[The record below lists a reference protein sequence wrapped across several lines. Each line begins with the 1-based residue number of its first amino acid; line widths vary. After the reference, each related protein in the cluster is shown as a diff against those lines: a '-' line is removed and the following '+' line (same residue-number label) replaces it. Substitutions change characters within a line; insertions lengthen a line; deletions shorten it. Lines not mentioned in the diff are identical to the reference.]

1 MRSRFFSITIG
12 TIGIVAF
19 VSAMTI
25 NWNDSPSRGFSLSA
39 AAAEDA
45 PPPPMPAD
53 DTGTATPA
61 GAEVLAQG
69 PVHEAFANPIDVNP
83 QPGQIVAK
91 RPPDPVEEI
100 PPEQQPEGDN
110 IVWIPGYWAWDDD
123 RTNFLWVSGVLRNAP
138 PGQTW
143 VPGYWSEVNG
153 GYQWT
158 PGFWTAAA
166 KEQVQY
172 LPAPPQSL
180 ETQATPSPG
189 ENFFWIP
196 GCWMYRDRYAWR
208 PGYWT
213 ACRPNWIWNP
223 AHYSW
228 TPCGFVFI
236 DGYWDYA
243 IARRGCLFAPV
254 YFNQPLY
261 AQAGFVWTPSVLI
274 NVGLFTDHL
283 FVRPSF
289 CHYYFGDFY
298 ATRYAGLGF
307 QPWFSVSIGGGR
319 RYDPLFTYYRWNN
332 SRTDRN
338 WLANTQRH
346 FEQLQKNE
354 SLRPPHTFVAQETL
368 LKRGGAATANA
379 AVVTTISQ
387 LAKDPGQSPFKFH
400 NVDQRD
406 RQVLANNGKELQKVS
421 QERVQIE
428 RTNKGSGNLGVGG
441 ADIAGDKQNNGT
453 LGKGWKLPT
462 AASSKITLSAQNQ
475 NNNSG
480 GNNTFGD
487 GNRTQ
492 KDSRLLGNT
501 NNSNNNSTSGA
512 GRGNLTDSAGNKNNQ
527 NGAGNSFLNRDRTG
541 SMLGQG
547 GNSNLTGSTG
557 AGRGNSAGTGGV
569 QSNPLGAGN
578 STGTTNSARSA
589 LTDGG
594 RSFVPQQGSGGRT
607 GGLQSGGIQSGGLQ
621 SQGVVPGLPSLGNGP
636 RLGGQFPLGGNGTS
650 GGNSNLNSNNPT
662 PRIQSPSGSSGG
674 AGSGNNSG
682 GNGARGSGS
691 GSQQGGRDRDD
702 KGKNSSL
709 EAPRTDMNLQPGK
722 SSVADVR
729 EVMKQDHATISQATQ
744 TPSDLVAKELKTD
757 SKIDMGRDDAPVVD
771 YKPSSE
777 TPRDRSLANQTA
789 DPTRIQ
795 LPTTT
800 FRLRSLLPSG
810 DSNGM
815 FGMNHRGD
823 AVNQPGADQLRG
835 TSGIAGGR
843 GTSSDDGYG
852 SPGNGGKS
860 TSSPAG
866 PKITASPDPHPANG
880 ASLSKYNYQNLR
892 DRGRSLSDRV
902 AGSSDGAGS
911 PTETPDVNT
920 LRRVKDPV
928 ATVGLGGDRTI
939 YGPGGVDGSPAPSS
953 TTGLDDRPAGL
964 GSYSSSAT
972 LPRMSHFDTRLD
984 RHSSQ
989 APVNDAAART
999 YDPAR
1004 GGY

>member
-1 MRSRFFSITIG
+1 MRSRFFSIAIG
-12 TIGIVAF
+12 TIGLAAF
-19 VSAMTI
+19 VSALTI
-25 NWNDSPSRGFSLSA
+25 RWSDSPSHEFAISV

-53 DTGTATPA
+53 DTGPAAPA

-69 PVHEAFANPIDVNP
+69 PVHEAFANPVDMNP
-83 QPGQIVAK
+83 QPGPIVAK

-180 ETQATPSPG
+180 ETQATPAPG

-196 GCWMYRDRYAWR
+196 GTWIYQDHYVWR

-261 AQAGFVWTPSVLI
+261 ARAGFVWTPSVLI

-307 QPWFSVSIGGGR
+307 QPWFSLTIGGGR

-338 WLANTQRH
+338 WLAHTQQH
-346 FEQLQKNE
+346 FAQLQQNE
-354 SLRPPHTFVAQETL
+354 ALRPPHTFVAQETL
-368 LKRGGAATANA
+368 LKRGGATAANA
-379 AVVTTISQ
+379 AVVSTISQ
-387 LAKDPGQSPFKFH
+387 VAKDPGQTPFKFH

-421 QERVQIE
+421 QERIQIE

-441 ADIAGDKQNNGT
+441 AGIAGDKQNDKQNNDT

-462 AASSKITLSAQNQ
+462 AASSKVTLSAQNQ

-480 GNNTFGD
+480 GNNMFGD

-492 KDSRLLGNT
+492 KDPRLLGST
-501 NNSNNNSTSGA
+501 NNSNNNSASGA

-527 NGAGNSFLNRDRTG
+527 NGTGNSFLNRDRTG
-541 SMLGQG
+541 NMLGQG
-547 GNSNLTGSTG
+547 GNSNPTGSTG
-557 AGRGNSAGTGGV
+557 AGRGNSVGAGGL

-578 STGTTNSARSA
+578 SNSTGTNNSTRSA

-594 RSFVPQQGSGGRT
+594 RIFVPPQGSGGRS
-607 GGLQSGGIQSGGLQ
+607 GGLQSGSGVQSG
-621 SQGVVPGLPSLGNGP
+621 VAPGYPSLGNTP
-636 RLGGQFPLGGNGTS
+636 RFGGGEFQSGGNGTA
-650 GGNSNLNSNNPT
+650 GGNTNERSFNNSQ
-662 PRIQSPSGSSGG
+662 PRMIAPSGSSGG
-674 AGSGNNSG
+674 AS
-682 GNGARGSGS
+682 GNGAGSGS
-691 GSQQGGRDRDD
+691 SKGSGGGSQPGGRDRDD
-702 KGKNSSL
+702 KNKNSSYDS
-709 EAPRTDMNLQPGK
+709 PRTDMNLEPRR
-722 SSVADVR
+722 SSVVDVQN
-729 EVMKQDHATISQATQ
+729 V
-744 TPSDLVAKELKTD
+744 LKTD
-757 SKIDMGRDDAPVVD
+757 RSTVARTKETPADVTARDIKDAGKIDMGRDDDLAVD
-771 YKPSSE
+771 NKPPSTA
-777 TPRDRSLANQTA
+777 TPDRSTANQTR
-789 DPTRIQ
+789 DPSRIQ
-795 LPTTT
+795 LPTNYH
-800 FRLRSLLPSG
+800 FRSQLSSGGPNGLLGASDRSGSVAQQAT
-810 DSNGM
+810 DS
-815 FGMNHRGD
+815 
-823 AVNQPGADQLRG
+823 LRG
-835 TSGIAGGR
+835 GSGGNASAR
-843 GTSSDDGYG
+843 GTSSSDQDSGNSRGGNTG
-852 SPGNGGKS
+852 SSSGGS
-860 TSSPAG
+860 
-866 PKITASPDPHPANG
+866 KIAASPDPRAGG
-880 ASLSKYNYQNLR
+880 ASLSKYNYQNMK

-902 AGSSDGAGS
+902 ASGADAGS
-911 PTETPDVNT
+911 PTEPPDVNV

-928 ATVGLGGDRTI
+928 AGFGISGDRTV
-939 YGPGGVDGSPAPSS
+939 YGPGGADGSPAPSS
-953 TTGLDDRPAGL
+953 TAGLDDRPAGL

-989 APVNDAAART
+989 TPVNDAAART